1 MSVTGA
7 IAPIARSHESGGEY
21 EGESERDRGGER
33 GEDRGGE
40 SEVGAVGIGEGRV
53 EAGAEGIGEGR
64 AEAGAEGESSW
75 ESGGDASSGILT
87 AAVRLLVR
95 QEPLSPRG
103 AMRRIG
109 RQQVL
114 FNQLMQW
121 PMDNA
126 PVTDERAAK
135 RDGHQPAA

>member
-53 EAGAEGIGEGR
+53 
-64 AEAGAEGESSW
+64 EAGAEGESSW